1 MRSVR
6 IFTGTDLK
14 SLRPASGKIGYVLE
28 TQGRNGPVTRTGF
41 DDLESVTKNQAELI
55 AIEKAL
61 TRMTEPC
68 EITIF
73 TESSYVAAGMEW
85 AEEWKKNGWI
95 TARGKP
101 VSNQE
106 EWKRVLELMKP
117 HKVTVENKQHEYSNW
132 IKTELS
138 RR

>member
-1 MRSVR
+1 MRAVR
-6 IFTGTDLK
+6 IFTGTDLR
-14 SLRPASGKIGYVLE
+14 SPRAASGKIGYVLE

-41 DDLESVTKNQAELI
+41 ADLENATPNQAELTV
-55 AIEKAL
+55 IEKAL
-61 TRMTEPC
+61 ERMTEPC

-73 TESSYVAAGMEW
+73 TESTYVAAGMEW
-85 AEEWKKNGWI
+85 VKQWKENGWV

-106 EWKRVLELMKP
+106 EWSRVLELMEP
-117 HKVTVENKQHEYSNW
+117 HEVTVENKQHEYSSW
-132 IKTELS
+132 IQTELS

>member
-6 IFTGTDLK
+6 IFTGTNLK
-14 SLRPASGKIGYVLE
+14 TPRASSGKIGYVLE
-28 TQGRNGPVTRTGF
+28 TEGRNGPVTRTGF
-41 DDLESVTKNQAELI
+41 EELENVTRNQAELKV
-55 AIEKAL
+55 IEKAL
-61 TRMTEPC
+61 ERMLEPC

-85 AEEWKKNGWI
+85 VRQWEENGWI

-101 VSNQE
+101 VSNKE
-106 EWKRVLELMKP
+106 EWVCVLELMRT
-117 HKVTVENKQHEYSNW
+117 HSVTVENKHHEYSNW
-132 IKTELS
+132 IQTELS

>member
-1 MRSVR
+1 MREVR

-14 SLRPASGKIGYVLE
+14 SPRAASGKIGYVLE

-41 DDLESVTKNQAELI
+41 ADLESVTRNQAELT

-61 TRMTEPC
+61 ERMTEPC

-73 TESSYVAAGMEW
+73 TESTYVAAGMEW
-85 AEEWKKNGWI
+85 VKQWKDNGWI

-106 EWKRVLELMKP
+106 EWSRVLELMEP
-117 HKVTVENKQHEYSNW
+117 HKVTVESKQHEYSSW

>member
-1 MRSVR
+1 MRAVR
-6 IFTGTDLK
+6 IYTGTDLR
-14 SLRPASGKIGYVLE
+14 SPRAASGKIGYVLE
-28 TQGRNGPVTRTGF
+28 TQGRAGPVTRTGF
-41 DDLESVTKNQAELI
+41 ADLASVTRNQAELT

-61 TRMTEPC
+61 ERMTEPC
-68 EITIF
+68 EIAIF
-73 TESSYVAAGMEW
+73 TESTYVAAGMEW
-85 AEEWKKNGWI
+85 AKQWKENGWI

-106 EWKRVLELMKP
+106 EWSRVLELMEP
-117 HKVTVENKQHEYSNW
+117 HEVTVESKQHEYSSW